1 MLWISVALIGGIASA
16 AATSRLLEPIPV
28 GDAVAPDPRTTEEA
42 VVQVYGADV
51 RGFRGFFAI
60 HTWVA
65 TKARDAETYTIYQ
78 VIGWHLRRHGTV
90 LSITEGRPDR
100 PWFRS
105 PPKLLFERRGG
116 DAAELV
122 SAIHEAAL
130 SYPHQNEYTMWPG
143 PNSNSFTAWIG
154 LRVPELGLQ
163 LPAKA
168 IGKSWMQNNLPD
180 S

>member
-16 AATSRLLEPIPV
+16 AATSRL
-28 GDAVAPDPRTTEEA
+28 
-42 VVQVYGADV
+42 
-51 RGFRGFFAI
+51 
-60 HTWVA
+60 
-65 TKARDAETYTIYQ
+65 
-78 VIGWHLRRHGTV
+78 
-90 LSITEGRPDR
+90 
-100 PWFRS
+100 
-105 PPKLLFERRGG
+105 KLLFERRGG

-130 SYPHQNEYTMWPG
+130 SYPHQNECTMWPG